1 MIQNNSFI
9 MSFSLPETYLIGL
22 CGLLLIIA
30 ILVGRQ
36 FLRTRKDEQKLIE
49 LEKGGIN
56 SSNDAGELYELASVQ
71 LRKRLY
77 PQAVG
82 TLQNALKNLDKEPTE
97 AKALIENALGFA
109 LAAQNDFK
117 SAVSHYKKAIQAK
130 SNYPVALNNLAFAK
144 KQLMETQEAYNL
156 YKEVLELDPSN
167 KTALRE
173 LNKLKKTQLATF
185 KDNANKGF

>member
-1 MIQNNSFI
+1 